1 MALNFKPVTVPHIAS
16 KSIRAVISA
25 KVYHLRFILKLLN
38 GLKITGSN
46 GSNLDLDLINV
57 F

>member
-1 MALNFKPVTVPHIAS
+1 MALNFKPVTLPHIAS